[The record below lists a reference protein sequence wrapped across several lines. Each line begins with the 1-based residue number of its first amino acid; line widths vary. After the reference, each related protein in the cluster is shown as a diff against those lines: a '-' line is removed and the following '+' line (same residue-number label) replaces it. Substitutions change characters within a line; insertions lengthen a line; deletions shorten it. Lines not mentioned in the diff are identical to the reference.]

1 MATLGKAMMTLVE
14 VSGVALVVPAHE
26 VLHALLSGP
35 MGPPSTAFCTE
46 PTLVV
51 LARLHQPLVS

>member
-1 MATLGKAMMTLVE
+1 MATLGKAIMTLVE
-14 VSGVALVVPAHE
+14 VCGVSLWWCQQ
-26 VLHALLSGP
+26 VLYALLSGP
-35 MGPPSTAFCTE
+35 MGTPNTAGGTE